1 MTELK
6 LKHLFLL
13 PHSYQVNLLESRFE
27 YVNLTNSLLDT
38 HLRNVS
44 LLQAGTLR
52 NEGSNTI
59 STYYARAY
67 NQMETFTLK
76 LKGSQPLNRIFELFA
91 QQPIELELPLLNS
104 TLRPPYKFTNLYKTV
119 RMPLNCDTQNVC
131 KTTSQK
137 LYTISEVISIGSET
151 LAQPHWY
158 AVWLADIP
166 LQIRLQFAL
175 NGEWHSNAN
184 GSGIIKPNL
193 IKELLIKHGLTNNQI
208 TTKEDYV
215 IIELTGMLKANYG
228 LDSCLYIKCKSLDNT
243 GFQTELFKVLH

>member
-1 MTELK
+1 M
-6 LKHLFLL
+6 
-13 PHSYQVNLLESRFE
+13 
-27 YVNLTNSLLDT
+27 
-38 HLRNVS
+38 RNVS

-52 NEGSNTI
+52 NEGTNTI

-67 NQMETFTLK
+67 NQLETFTLK
-76 LKGSQPLNRIFELFA
+76 LRGNQPLNRIFELFA

-119 RMPLNCDTQNVC
+119 RMPLNCDAQNVC
-131 KTTSQK
+131 KTTAQK

-151 LAQPHWY
+151 LAQPHWF

-175 NGEWHSNAN
+175 NGEWHSNSN

-215 IIELTGMLKANYG
+215 IIELAGDLKANYG
-228 LDSCLYIKCKSLDNT
+228 LDSCLHIKCRSLDNS
-243 GFQTELFKVLH
+243 GYQTELFKVLH